1 MTHAAASL
9 DGRSCQSLPAGS
21 GFLSR
26 GGAHNIPVPAESD
39 PPAAFL
45 GPACLQVGKLA
56 CVSLL
61 PLTSVTRKRDTPLHP
76 RCQRHIRQSFGRWRI
91 FRSQPHLRSPCETIP
106 PSRNRG
112 RIAAGLPLG
121 TT

>member
-9 DGRSCQSLPAGS
+9 DGRSCRSSPAGS

-39 PPAAFL
+39 PPAALL

-56 CVSLL
+56 CVSVLSL
-61 PLTSVTRKRDTPLHP
+61 PFVTRKRDTPLHSRCRP
-76 RCQRHIRQSFGRWRI
+76 RIRQSFGHWRI
-91 FRSQPHLRSPCETIP
+91 FLSLPRLRSPY
-106 PSRNRG
+106 
-112 RIAAGLPLG
+112 
-121 TT
+121 